1 MKDRAYKVNVA
12 SSAMTL
18 EKARIVVERGGIDY
32 FNPTEKQA
40 IAICVTKL
48 AERVRKANKLH
59 REGKKS
65 GYTDQEYDSLE
76 KSLMVYCLDWESCL

>member
-1 MKDRAYKVNVA
+1 MKYRAYKVNVA
-12 SSAMTL
+12 SSAVTL
-18 EKARIVVERGGIDY
+18 EQARLIVDKGGIDY

-40 IAICVTKL
+40 VAICVTKL
-48 AERVRKANKLH
+48 AERAYKANKLH
-59 REGKKS
+59 RDGKKS